1 MPLLKAEFNVNFLQ
15 LQIISSSFAMTDTNA

>member
-15 LQIISSSFAMTDTNA
+15 LQIISSSVAMTGTNA